1 MRKTLPNAVGRVF
14 SIDQLLWKLSLVLH
28 EFLGCS
34 QLVAHVTEQ
43 LLALL
48 QEVEVYERYLQQVV
62 VLHLRD
68 AVDVAFTDNREF
80 VLTFVCKCKS
90 VAVMFETAC

>member
-1 MRKTLPNAVGRVF
+1 MRKTLPKAIGRVF

-48 QEVEVYERYLQQVV
+48 QEVK
-62 VLHLRD
+62 
-68 AVDVAFTDNREF
+68 VDE
-80 VLTFVCKCKS
+80 
-90 VAVMFETAC
+90 

>member
-68 AVDVAFTDNREF
+68 AVDVA
-80 VLTFVCKCKS
+80 LTHY
-90 VAVMFETAC
+90 

>member
-1 MRKTLPNAVGRVF
+1 MRKTLPEAIGRVF

-48 QEVEVYERYLQQVV
+48 QKIEGIRAISAAGCYPSS
-62 VLHLRD
+62 
-68 AVDVAFTDNREF
+68 A
-80 VLTFVCKCKS
+80 
-90 VAVMFETAC
+90 